1 LPGPPTVPA
10 TAAATV
16 AVTVAVAVTVT
27 VTAAAAAAD
36 RGTTAGVNATRW
48 YGLVVTLIAALAVAW
63 PLTRHPVAGDSFPL
77 STYPMFAT
85 RRKDARLY
93 LEYVIA
99 TGPGGARRHVPPELV
114 ASPEVMQAIVSVH
127 AAVARGDATG
137 LCRRV
142 ATRLAPR
149 AGYRGFDEVQVIA
162 GNHRAIDWFVKGVHG
177 TERTLARCP
186 IARGAP

>member
-1 LPGPPTVPA
+1 ML
-10 TAAATV
+10 
-16 AVTVAVAVTVT
+16 
-27 VTAAAAAAD
+27 
-36 RGTTAGVNATRW
+36 
-48 YGLVVTLIAALAVAW
+48 ALAAVLW
-63 PLTRHPVAGDSFPL
+63 PLSRDPVRKDDFPL

-99 TGPGGARRHVPPELV
+99 TGPAGARRHVPPELV

-149 AGYRGFDEVQVIA
+149 AGYRGFDEV
-162 GNHRAIDWFVKGVHG
+162 F
-177 TERTLARCP
+177 
-186 IARGAP
+186 